1 MADSSSNFDL
11 NLSPGRQKAYEYALY
26 LLGLRLRT
34 ENELKEKLRIKGYKE
49 AVIDSVME
57 ELKKLKYVDDI
68 RLAETYLENLKK
80 YKTFGYFGIKKKFL
94 EKKFPTEMA
103 ERLLRENFTL
113 GEEVKI
119 AKKLLDKKSRGGK
132 AVDKEQFQKLAAS
145 LRSKGF
151 RNEAIFSVLNNEGE

>member
-1 MADSSSNFDL
+1 
-11 NLSPGRQKAYEYALY
+11 
-26 LLGLRLRT
+26 
-34 ENELKEKLRIKGYKE
+34 
-49 AVIDSVME
+49 
-57 ELKKLKYVDDI
+57 
-68 RLAETYLENLKK
+68 
-80 YKTFGYFGIKKKFL
+80 
-94 EKKFPTEMA
+94 MA